1 MRLAKLGGRLSATL
15 LCIMIFD
22 QFAFAHHSFALFDP
36 GKTVTVSGTVRSFE
50 WGNPHVWLWID
61 TMNPDGT
68 QTTWGFESAAPG
80 ELVRMAGWSRTTF
93 QTGEKVTIL
102 ANPLRDGRPG
112 GSLRS
117 ITRADGT
124 VLAAGQPPPGSGPV
138 AGAAPPTG
146 GPPQ

>member
-1 MRLAKLGGRLSATL
+1 MRNAKFSGWAFATL
-15 LCIMIFD
+15 LCITLFG
-22 QFAFAHHSFALFDP
+22 QCAFAHHSFALFDP

-61 TMNPDGT
+61 TINPDGT

-80 ELVRMAGWSRTTF
+80 ELVRLAGWSRSTF
-93 QTGEKVTIL
+93 QMGDKVTVL

-124 VLAAGQPPPGSGPV
+124 VLAAGQPPPGAGPV
-138 AGAAPPTG
+138 AGAAPPAG
-146 GPPQ
+146 GPPH